1 MSTRPGWFLYV
12 VGGATLAATVP
23 LAVNQWT
30 AWGERRGQQAEA
42 LRYAQLGA
50 DAVTAG
56 DWVLAERAFGWAQSL
71 SASPET
77 AARLLR
83 ARAEQLLN
91 DPLVLDA
98 DTAARLHAELALA
111 LKSASGPDATTLS
124 LALGRVL
131 TVRGQ
136 AAKALEL
143 YREQVKRDDASALAH
158 LFLGDALLKQ
168 GKLDDAAPEVSRA
181 LDLKPELPLGLFV
194 LGQVRLG
201 QKRFEE
207 AADLLDRAS
216 KAMSK
221 NAQVFAS
228 LGQARFE
235 LKQHDA
241 ARVAFE
247 TALGLDAKLGGVH
260 ANLGRA
266 YARLGQGD
274 AAVGALRLAWE
285 RGADVGAYLDLGRL
299 LLQLSRVE
307 EAVPVFRHLDQL
319 DPKNPEPSIALA
331 MIAESSGD
339 LDAAAALLTAAEKR
353 VAALDDKAEW
363 PRAIAARRQA
373 LAARA
378 TGGRPQK
385 R

>member
-1 MSTRPGWFLYV
+1 VSTRPGWFVYV
-12 VGGATLAATVP
+12 VGGVVFAAAVP

-30 AWGERRGQQAEA
+30 AWRERRDQRAEA
-42 LRYAQLGA
+42 QRFLQLGA
-50 DAVTAG
+50 EAVSAG
-56 DWVLAERAFGWAQSL
+56 DWVLAERTFGWAQGL

-83 ARAEQLLN
+83 ARAEQILF

-98 DTAARLHAELALA
+98 DTATRLHADLALA
-111 LKSASGPDATTLS
+111 LKGASGAEATTLT

-136 AAKALEL
+136 SAKALEL
-143 YREQVKRDDASALAH
+143 YREQVKRDDGSALAH
-158 LFLGDALLKQ
+158 LYLGDALLKL
-168 GKLDDAAPEVSRA
+168 GKMDEAAPEASRA
-181 LDLKPELPLGLFV
+181 LDLKPDLPQGLFV
-194 LGQVRLG
+194 LGQVRLA
-201 QKRFEE
+201 QKRFDE
-207 AADLLDRAS
+207 AADLLDRAA
-216 KAMSK
+216 KAMPK
-221 NAQVFAS
+221 GAQVYAS
-228 LGQARFE
+228 LGQVRFE

-247 TALGLDAKLGGVH
+247 TALGLDAQIKGVH

-285 RGADVGAYLDLGRL
+285 RSADVGAYLDLGRL
-299 LLQLSRVE
+299 LLQLSRLE
-307 EAVPVFRHLDQL
+307 EAIPVFRHLDQL

-331 MIAESSGD
+331 LVAESSGD
-339 LDAAAALLTAAEKR
+339 FEAAAALLSAADKR
-353 VAALDDKAEW
+353 VAALEDKAEW

-373 LAARA
+373 LSARA
-378 TGGRPQK
+378 SERPKK

>member
-1 MSTRPGWFLYV
+1 VSTRPGWFLYI

-23 LAVNQWT
+23 LAINQWT
-30 AWGERRGQQAEA
+30 AWSERRDQQAEA
-42 LRYAQLGA
+42 QRYLQLGS
-50 DAVTAG
+50 DAVAAG
-56 DWVLAERAFGWAQSL
+56 DWVLAERTFGWAQGL
-71 SASPET
+71 SASPEA

-83 ARAEQLLN
+83 ARAEQVLT

-98 DTAARLHAELALA
+98 DAATRLHAELALA
-111 LKSASGPDATTLS
+111 LKSARGAEATTLT

-136 AAKALEL
+136 GAKALEL
-143 YREQVKRDDASALAH
+143 YRDQVKQDDTSALAH
-158 LFLGDALLKQ
+158 LFLGDALLKS
-168 GKLDDAAPEVSRA
+168 GKLDEAAPEASRA
-181 LDLKPELPLGLFV
+181 LDLKPDLPLGLFV
-194 LGQVRLG
+194 LGQIRLG
-201 QKRFEE
+201 QKRFDE
-207 AADLLDRAS
+207 AADLLNRAAQ
-216 KAMSK
+216 AMPRS
-221 NAQVFAS
+221 AQAFAS

-247 TALGLDAKLGGVH
+247 TALGLDGKLGGVH
-260 ANLGRA
+260 ANLGRC

-331 MIAESSGD
+331 MVAESSGN
-339 LDAAAALLTAAEKR
+339 LEAAAALLAAAEKR
-353 VAALDDKAEW
+353 VSALEDKGEW

-373 LAARA
+373 LSARSA
-378 TGGRPQK
+378 EGPKK